1 VDRTEKSVALDDHA
15 VRTRYVEYESL
26 KRSGK
31 GFFEDGQSRQQGPGL
46 VEVSGARTSGGS
58 SIRC

>member
-1 VDRTEKSVALDDHA
+1 VDRTEKNVALDA
-15 VRTRYVEYESL
+15 VRTRYLEYESL

-31 GFFEDGQSRQQGPGL
+31 GFFEDGQSRQGPGL

-58 SIRC
+58 PIRC